1 MTPRRILW
9 VLLALVVGVGV
20 VLLWPEAPLSP
31 EEQVRRQIVQMSGA
45 ARERQVGDVMD
56 AVSESFR
63 SDTGGWDKQTLRSVV
78 TGHLLRGQYLRLFT
92 DVRDL
97 DAVAPTRV
105 EAEVNLYFAR
115 SDADQLE
122 QLAAQSVVSAWK
134 IRATFERE
142 EGDWRVTRASHQRLE
157 SLELF

>member
-9 VLLALVVGVGV
+9 VLLALAVGVSV
-20 VLLWPEAPLSP
+20 VLLWPEEPLSA
-31 EEQVRRQIVQMSGA
+31 EEQVRRRIVQMSGA
-45 ARERQVGDVMD
+45 ARERDVGGVMEGI
-56 AVSESFR
+56 SESFR
-63 SDTGGWDKQTLRSVV
+63 SDTGGWDQRSLRAMVA
-78 TGHLLRGQYLRLFT
+78 GHLLRGQYLRIFT

-97 DAVAPTRV
+97 DAVDPSRV

-115 SDADQLE
+115 SDAEALE

-134 IRATFERE
+134 IRATFGQED
-142 EGDWRVTRASHQRLE
+142 GDWRVIRASHQRLE

>member
-9 VLLALVVGVGV
+9 VLLALGIGVGV
-20 VLLWPEAPLSP
+20 VLLWPEEPLST

-63 SDTGGWDKQTLRSVV
+63 SDTGGWDKKALRSVIAA
-78 TGHLLRGQYLRLFT
+78 HLLRGNYLRIFT
-92 DVRDL
+92 DVRAL
-97 DAVAPTRV
+97 DAVSLSQV

-115 SDADQLE
+115 SEVTELE

-134 IRATFERE
+134 IRATFVRE
-142 EGDWRVTRASHQRLE
+142 DGGWRVTRASHQRLE